1 MTCVAG
7 LTEPAPTRN
16 FVITRPTQIS
26 ELKAPS
32 CSATTPR
39 AHCHEENRHPRE
51 GAAPLCPYAEICPF
65 TAKRGQRNMRSG
77 VGCWARGPG
86 DESGA
91 TDKIGATV
99 YRRLRH
105 EREAPTTRAH
115 CHEGNRYPRA
125 DTAVRPYAE
134 ICPFTAKLD
143 QRNARSGVECGM
155 GVPQGV
161 PKSTK
166 RFKKTKRPPA

>member
-1 MTCVAG
+1 
-7 LTEPAPTRN
+7 
-16 FVITRPTQIS
+16 
-26 ELKAPS
+26 
-32 CSATTPR
+32 
-39 AHCHEENRHPRE
+39 
-51 GAAPLCPYAEICPF
+51 
-65 TAKRGQRNMRSG
+65 MRSG

-134 ICPFTAKLD
+134 SPKPRNWLVNHRVWSNLNRQAILNTNHTICRTRQAVIMRDHDK
-143 QRNARSGVECGM
+143 RN
-155 GVPQGV
+155 
-161 PKSTK
+161 T
-166 RFKKTKRPPA
+166 RFLGNLTHQLEDFRTRTRI